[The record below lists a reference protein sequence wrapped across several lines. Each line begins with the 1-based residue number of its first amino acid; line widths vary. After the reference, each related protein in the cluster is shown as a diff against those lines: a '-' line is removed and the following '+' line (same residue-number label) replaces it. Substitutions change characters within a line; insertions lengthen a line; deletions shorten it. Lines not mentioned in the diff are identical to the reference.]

1 MSRPTKTIFL
11 FAAITILIGLVS
23 LSYAGE
29 IQEIQIGDPK
39 PGHGAGEAPWGP
51 EGTAERQRRRA
62 AKLDYTQAMDEFNA
76 GNYEKSAQLIRNY
89 LAVFPGDT
97 QAQAFLAKTE
107 RFARAQKH
115 GWIKV
120 TCKPEAEVFID
131 GKPMG
136 QTPLKAE
143 LPVGAHEIEVRAKG
157 RSQSSSIYIKPRTSH
172 GIDFDLHGLWIE
184 DKNPKQ

>member
-1 MSRPTKTIFL
+1 MSRPAKIISL
-11 FAAITILIGLVS
+11 FAAITIFIGLVS

-39 PGHGAGEAPWGP
+39 PDHGAGEAPWGP

-89 LAVFPGDT
+89 LAVFPADT
-97 QAQAFLAKTE
+97 EAKAFLAKADKL
-107 RFARAQKH
+107 ARAQKH
-115 GWIKV
+115 GWLKV
-120 TCKPEAEVFID
+120 TCRPKAEVFID
-131 GKPMG
+131 GEPMG
-136 QTPLKAE
+136 QTPLKTE
-143 LPVGAHEIEVRAKG
+143 LPVGAHEIEVRAQG

-172 GIDFDLHGLWIE
+172 GIDFDLHGLCME
-184 DKNPKQ
+184 DKDSKQ